1 MSFLKRTGRDGLSN
15 NAKKKINFFR
25 ALFCFSLKKKV
36 FFSQL
41 KIMLNSKVVL
51 IIIITINKIPGEK
64 IKTNQKIMNINTH

>member
-36 FFSQL
+36 FSQL

-64 IKTNQKIMNINTH
+64 IKQIKKL